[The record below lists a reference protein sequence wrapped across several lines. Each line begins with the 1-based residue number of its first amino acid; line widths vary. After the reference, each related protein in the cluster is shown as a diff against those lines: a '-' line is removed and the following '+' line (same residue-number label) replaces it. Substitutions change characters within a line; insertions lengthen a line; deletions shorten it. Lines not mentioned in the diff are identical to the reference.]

1 MLPLIP
7 EELDSL
13 VAPIAV
19 YPDALV
25 AQVLGAGTFPD
36 QVTDANG
43 WLKQKFR
50 LTGEPLLRA
59 VQKESWDP
67 AVKTL
72 TQFPSVL
79 DYLAKN
85 LDWTSALG
93 EAAAIQQQDVMAAI
107 QRMRAK
113 A

>member
-1 MLPLIP
+1 
-7 EELDSL
+7 
-13 VAPIAV
+13 
-19 YPDALV
+19 
-25 AQVLGAGTFPD
+25 
-36 QVTDANG
+36 
-43 WLKQKFR
+43 LKQNSR

-59 VQKESWDP
+59 VEKESWDP
-67 AVKTL
+67 AVKAL

-93 EAAAIQQQDVMAAI
+93 EAAATQQQDVMAAI

-113 A
+113 AYEAGNPKSGPQINVVQESPQTIIIQPSNSQVVYVPA